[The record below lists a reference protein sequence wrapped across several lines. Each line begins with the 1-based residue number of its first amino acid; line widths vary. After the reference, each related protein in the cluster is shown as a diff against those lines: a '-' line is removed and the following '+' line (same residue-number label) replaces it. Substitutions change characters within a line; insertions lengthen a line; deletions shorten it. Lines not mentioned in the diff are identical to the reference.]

1 MTICTRDVGND
12 GHSLVANP
20 FLKKSPFS
28 NSSFFPLFLSF
39 YNKEPLIMK
48 LEQEKQAIVDVEKHA
63 EQEIDTTPVN
73 RWMWVRRF
81 ILCIILLTL
90 FMQSLAPIYFEEEI
104 FIADTVSETSQQT
117 SHIVLHTGFPPI
129 ENVSGLPIY
138 AGKSAAAAF
147 SPNPANNN
155 VKQIDLNHATIEGG
169 ESWWD
174 RLFPNRHVHL
184 VNVQLPVLPITK
196 NANGAVEATLS
207 VCASKKQRFGL
218 GRPQIPDMD
227 KCVETT
233 IVKTEALS
241 DEEEFGVLEWVPEV
255 TIVLQKSKLYWLVVQ
270 TPSEPFNWINSES
283 GSNEYGTAYQTEA
296 GWEFKLEGEPIPSAM
311 IMVEDH
317 HKD

>member
-1 MTICTRDVGND
+1 
-12 GHSLVANP
+12 
-20 FLKKSPFS
+20 
-28 NSSFFPLFLSF
+28 
-39 YNKEPLIMK
+39 MK
-48 LEQEKQAIVDVEKHA
+48 FEQEKQPIAAAAAAVDVEKQAFESA
-63 EQEIDTTPVN
+63 EQQQEMDTTPVN

-138 AGKSAAAAF
+138 AGKAAAAAF

-155 VKQIDLNHATIEGG
+155 VKQIDLNHAIIEGGG

-196 NANGAVEATLS
+196 NVNGAVEATLS

-233 IVKTEALS
+233 IVKTELTAE
-241 DEEEFGVLEWVPEV
+241 DDDFGVLEWVPEV

-270 TPSEPFNWINSES
+270 TPSEPFNWIYSES
-283 GSNEYGTAYQTEA
+283 GSNDYGTAYQTEA
-296 GWEFKLEGEPIPSAM
+296 GWEFKLDGEPIPSAM

>member
-1 MTICTRDVGND
+1 
-12 GHSLVANP
+12 
-20 FLKKSPFS
+20 
-28 NSSFFPLFLSF
+28 
-39 YNKEPLIMK
+39 MK
-48 LEQEKQAIVDVEKHA
+48 FEQEKQPIAAAAAVDVEKQALASA
-63 EQEIDTTPVN
+63 EQQQEMDTTPVN

-138 AGKSAAAAF
+138 AGKAAAAAF

-155 VKQIDLNHATIEGG
+155 VKQIDLNHAIIEGGG

-196 NANGAVEATLS
+196 NVNGAVEATLS

-233 IVKTEALS
+233 IVKTELTAE
-241 DEEEFGVLEWVPEV
+241 DDDFGVLEWVPEV

-270 TPSEPFNWINSES
+270 TPSEPFNWIYSES
-283 GSNEYGTAYQTEA
+283 GSNDYGTAYQTEA
-296 GWEFKLEGEPIPSAM
+296 GWEFKLDGEPIPSAM